1 VGERSRVRAR
11 ARERERDRGRNFE
24 AMVKLQLTT
33 VGSTRRQVL
42 ELPSS
47 QVQVSEVRRMVEKEL
62 GLPYERLKLVVGGK
76 TLEDESKGKPV
87 TVSFV
92 DGGNNVLCFV

>member
-1 VGERSRVRAR
+1 
-11 ARERERDRGRNFE
+11 
-24 AMVKLQLTT
+24 MVKLELTT
-33 VGSTRRQVL
+33 VGSTRRQIL

-76 TLEDESKGKPV
+76 TLEDENKGKPV

>member
-1 VGERSRVRAR
+1 VGERSPGRAR
-11 ARERERDRGRNFE
+11 ARERETEAERIK
-24 AMVKLQLTT
+24 AMVKLELTT

-76 TLEDESKGKPV
+76 TLEDENKGKPV
-87 TVSFV
+87 IVSFV